1 MLTRAPRRSL
11 ASLPRRGRN
20 GHGSGARRQGA
31 KETTLVHCSKHS
43 RTSHPA
49 QGSKLVSELS
59 LVSVSLSLFA
69 LSEFPRAR
77 LLHPRHLLL
86 GEVGVPNVHDQHH
99 APLVRLVPHF
109 VFERVVQDQ
118 APAQMSAMR
127 ERVEESEPSGEPRGS
142 QAGCSGVGADCE
154 APALLPG
161 SRLVSYTYAASLRSD
176 EAQLDPQPVVGGAAG
191 WQDVRAR
198 LEHREKGV
206 ARLSADR
213 IDDLR
218 RERRLQTLR
227 HTYTAHP
234 TGHLRDQRL
243 KQRRSQ

>member
-118 APAQMSAMR
+118 APAQMSAVR
-127 ERVEESEPSGEPRGS
+127 ERAEESSQRGGEARGS
-142 QAGCSGVGADCE
+142 QDARGGLRGTCPPSRISFG
-154 APALLPG
+154 LPRVCG
-161 SRLVSYTYAASLRSD
+161 I
-176 EAQLDPQPVVGGAAG
+176 
-191 WQDVRAR
+191 AR
-198 LEHREKGV
+198 E
-206 ARLSADR
+206 
-213 IDDLR
+213 
-218 RERRLQTLR
+218 
-227 HTYTAHP
+227 
-234 TGHLRDQRL
+234 
-243 KQRRSQ
+243 